1 MSHFTVLVIGDNP
14 EEQLAPFHEFECTG
28 LDDQYV
34 IDIDETQEYRER
46 YESETST
53 RCKDENGALHSPWD
67 DTFYRDP
74 TPEEEKRIGAGT
86 GFGGGLSW
94 TSKDWKDGKG
104 FRTKIHFM
112 PEGFQEVECK
122 TSDLM
127 SFTAYCIDYHEITA
141 VPAGETPD
149 LTETHKYRY
158 CLLDEAGTVIK
169 VVRRTNPNKKW
180 DWYALGGRWAGFF
193 RLKKGAAGVQEKPG
207 LFAEPAK
214 EGHAD
219 AALKS
224 DIDFARMRSEVEVE
238 AAQKFDAVRSII
250 EPHLPLTGW
259 STIREKYC
267 PEHGEAEL
275 PGGIEAARKA
285 YHAQPAVK
293 ALREVEEFRFED
305 AKDYTGDRNEFIRRA
320 GTASFMTFAVI
331 KDGQWYE
338 RGEMGW
344 WGVVLN
350 EKHSTEWVD
359 EFAKLIDGL
368 PEDTLLSVYDCHI

>member
-34 IDIDETQEYRER
+34 IDMDETQEYRER

-67 DTFYRDP
+67 DIFYRDP
-74 TPEEEKRIGAGT
+74 TPEEEKRIGIGT
-86 GFGGGLSW
+86 GCGGGLSW
-94 TSKDWKDGKG
+94 TCKDWKDGKG
-104 FRTKIHFM
+104 HRTKIHFM

-127 SFTAYCIDYHEITA
+127 SFTAYCIDYYEITA

-149 LTETHKYRY
+149 LTETHKYGY
-158 CLLDEAGTVIK
+158 CLLDEGGNVVR
-169 VVRRTNPNKKW
+169 VVRRTNPNRKW
-180 DWYALGGRWAGFF
+180 DWYQLGGRWTGFF
-193 RLKKGAAGVQEKPG
+193 RLKEDAAGEQGETA
-207 LFAEPAK
+207 LFTSPAK
-214 EGHAD
+214 KGYAD
-219 AALKS
+219 AALKA
-224 DIDFARMRSEVEVE
+224 DIDFARMRSEAEAE
-238 AAQKFDAVRSII
+238 AAQKFDAVRSLI
-250 EPHLPLTGW
+250 EPHLPLTSW

-275 PGGIEAARKA
+275 PGGIEAAREA

-293 ALREVEEFRFED
+293 ALREVENFRFEG
-305 AKDYTGDRNEFIRRA
+305 AEYYTGDRNEFIRRA
-320 GTASFMTFAVI
+320 GTDSFMTFAVI

-350 EKHSTEWVD
+350 EKHGNEWVD
-359 EFAKLIDGL
+359 EFVKLIEGL

>member
-74 TPEEEKRIGAGT
+74 TPEEEKRIGIGT
-86 GFGGGLSW
+86 GCGGGLSW
-94 TSKDWKDGKG
+94 TCKDWKDGKG
-104 FRTKIHFM
+104 LRTKIHFM

-127 SFTAYCIDYHEITA
+127 SFTAYCIDYYKITA

-149 LTETHKYRY
+149 LTETHKYGY
-158 CLLDEAGTVIK
+158 CLLDEGGNVVR
-169 VVRRTNPNKKW
+169 VVRRTNPNRKW
-180 DWYALGGRWAGFF
+180 DWYQLGGRWTGFF
-193 RLKKGAAGVQEKPG
+193 RLKEDAAGEQGETA
-207 LFAEPAK
+207 LFTSPAK
-214 EGHAD
+214 KGYAD
-219 AALKS
+219 AALKA
-224 DIDFARMRSEVEVE
+224 DIDFARMRSEAEAK
-238 AAQKFDAVRSII
+238 AAQKFDAVRSTI
-250 EPHLPLTGW
+250 EPHLPLMGW

-267 PEHGEAEL
+267 PEHGEAEF
-275 PGGIEAARKA
+275 PGGIEAACKA

-293 ALREVEEFRFED
+293 ALREVKEFRFEN
-305 AKDYTGDRNEFIRRA
+305 AEDYTGDRNEFIRRA
-320 GTASFMTFAVI
+320 GSASYMTFAVI
-331 KDGQWYE
+331 KDGQWYK

-350 EKHSTEWVD
+350 EKDGNEWVD

>member
-74 TPEEEKRIGAGT
+74 TPEEEKRIGIGT
-86 GFGGGLSW
+86 GCGGGLSW
-94 TSKDWKDGKG
+94 TCKDWKDGKG
-104 FRTKIHFM
+104 LRTKIHFM

-127 SFTAYCIDYHEITA
+127 SFTAYCIDYYKITA

-149 LTETHKYRY
+149 LTETHKYGY
-158 CLLDEAGTVIK
+158 CLLDEGGNVVR
-169 VVRRTNPNKKW
+169 VVRRTNPNRKW
-180 DWYALGGRWAGFF
+180 DWYQLGGRWTGFF
-193 RLKKGAAGVQEKPG
+193 RLKKGVAGVQGKQG
-207 LFAEPAK
+207 LLTDPAK

-219 AALKS
+219 AALKRN
-224 DIDFARMRSEVEVE
+224 IDFTSMRSEAETA
-238 AAQKFDAVRSII
+238 AAQKFDTIRSII
-250 EPHLPLTGW
+250 EPHLSVMSWPQ
-259 STIREKYC
+259 IREKYC
-267 PEHGEAEL
+267 PKHGEAEL
-275 PGGIEAARKA
+275 SGGIEAAREA

-293 ALREVEEFRFED
+293 ALREVERFRFED
-305 AKDYTGDRNEFIRRA
+305 AEDYVGDREEFIRRA
-320 GTASFMTFAVI
+320 GIEAYMTHAVV
-331 KDGQWYE
+331 KDGYWYE
-338 RGEMGW
+338 CPRER
-344 WGVVLN
+344 
-350 EKHSTEWVD
+350 EAS
-359 EFAKLIDGL
+359 
-368 PEDTLLSVYDCHI
+368 